1 MITYAGTVYPWQC
14 DHMGHMNVMA
24 YVGKFDEATWA
35 FFLSIGLSPAVLR
48 GDAIGM
54 AALEQRLTYKRELL
68 PGDVVEI
75 RTRLVELREKTV
87 RFVHT
92 MRNRESG
99 EIAAECELV
108 TACLDKAARKAR
120 AFPAEIAARARAVQA
135 EAGP

>member
-1 MITYAGTVYPWQC
+1 
-14 DHMGHMNVMA
+14 
-24 YVGKFDEATWA
+24 
-35 FFLSIGLSPAVLR
+35 
-48 GDAIGM
+48 
-54 AALEQRLTYKRELL
+54 
-68 PGDVVEI
+68 
-75 RTRLVELREKTV
+75 
-87 RFVHT
+87 